1 MLRNCFWHPFTLHDT
16 NRTMISHFRFWLTV
30 HWLVF
35 HDNNTQSATC
45 IWPSSSSNSHSRH
58 QRASWR
64 KLSRTLSWRT
74 NGARLCGQNVQRPR
88 DSWVT
93 LSRVLFREISTNTL
107 FQRSNLTDF
116 ERFKLRLVKRSKNRM
131 IEPVYEKLKR
141 TASKNGTLYGKPIK
155 GTKPLPAKKPKAVK
169 KKKVVKKKPAGK
181 PAAKTAVKPAGKPA
195 AKK

>member
-1 MLRNCFWHPFTLHDT
+1 MLRNCFWHPFTLQDT

-93 LSRVLFREISTNTL
+93 LSRVFGSRNLNKTFYFSDRTWPTSNASSSASSSAPRTEWLNPSTRNWSEQPPRTEH
-107 FQRSNLTDF
+107 S
-116 ERFKLRLVKRSKNRM
+116 
-131 IEPVYEKLKR
+131 
-141 TASKNGTLYGKPIK
+141 TASPSRERNLCQQRNQKLSRRRRS
-155 GTKPLPAKKPKAVK
+155 
-169 KKKVVKKKPAGK
+169 
-181 PAAKTAVKPAGKPA
+181 
-195 AKK
+195 